1 MYKNPFN
8 YTGAKFKLLSQI
20 LPLSPDKINTFVD
33 LFGGSGELTFNTQAE
48 HYIYNEKS
56 KQLVNIFNN
65 LDDDFIIDVEKVIQ
79 QYGLSKENKQ
89 GFLDLRTYYN
99 TNLGTM
105 SDRENAVI
113 LYCLLTHA
121 FNYQIAFNSKG
132 EYNMPS
138 GKGRSYFSPQL
149 KEKLTAYID
158 KNKQN
163 DIRFLSYDFV
173 DINIPSLVSSDDAF
187 IYVDPPYYI
196 TVGAY
201 ERDYFCKWSEEYENK
216 LLALLDDLST
226 KGYKWAFSNVFE
238 HKGKSN
244 DLLKSWASKYT
255 IHYLNM
261 DYKNC
266 NYHTKDKSAN
276 SSVEVLITNY

>member
-1 MYKNPFN
+1 M
-8 YTGAKFKLLSQI
+8 
-20 LPLSPDKINTFVD
+20 
-33 LFGGSGELTFNTQAE
+33 
-48 HYIYNEKS
+48 
-56 KQLVNIFNN
+56 
-65 LDDDFIIDVEKVIQ
+65 
-79 QYGLSKENKQ
+79 
-89 GFLDLRTYYN
+89 RTYYN
-99 TNLGTM
+99 TNLETM

-158 KNKQN
+158 KKKQN
-163 DIRFLSYDFV
+163 DIKFLSYDFV

-226 KGYKWAFSNVFE
+226 KGYKWAFSNVLE

-276 SSVEVLITNY
+276 SSIEVLITNY

>member
-8 YTGAKFKLLSQI
+8 YTGAKFKLLPQI
-20 LPLSPDKINTFVD
+20 LPLFPDKINTFVD

-201 ERDYFCKWSEEYENK
+201 ERDYFCKWSEEYESK

-226 KGYKWAFSNVFE
+226 KGYKWAFSNVLE

-266 NYHTKDKSAN
+266 NYQTKDKSAN

>member
-8 YTGAKFKLLSQI
+8 YTGAKFKLLPQI
-20 LPLSPDKINTFVD
+20 LPLFPDKINTFVD
-33 LFGGSGELTFNTQAE
+33 LFGGGGELTFNTQAE

-65 LDDDFIIDVEKVIQ
+65 LDDDFIIDVEKIIQ

-99 TNLGTM
+99 TNLETM

-113 LYCLLTHA
+113 LYCLWTHA

-149 KEKLTAYID
+149 KEKLAAYID
-158 KNKQN
+158 KKKQN

-216 LLALLDDLST
+216 LLAFLDDLST
-226 KGYKWAFSNVFE
+226 KGYKWAFSNVLE

-244 DLLKSWASKYT
+244 DLLKRWASKYT

-276 SSVEVLITNY
+276 SSIEVLITNY

>member
-8 YTGAKFKLLSQI
+8 YTGAKFKLLPQI
-20 LPLSPDKINTFVD
+20 LPLFPDKINTFVD

-121 FNYQIAFNSKG
+121 FNNQIAFNSKG

-158 KNKQN
+158 KKKQN

-216 LLALLDDLST
+216 LLALLDDLSI
-226 KGYKWAFSNVFE
+226 KGYKWAFSNVLE

-276 SSVEVLITNY
+276 SSIEVLITNY

>member
-1 MYKNPFN
+1 MQNSSCSHKYCLFSR
-8 YTGAKFKLLSQI
+8 TKLTHLLTCS
-20 LPLSPDKINTFVD
+20 
-33 LFGGSGELTFNTQAE
+33 GGSGELTFNTQAE

-216 LLALLDDLST
+216 LFALLDDLST

>member
-8 YTGAKFKLLSQI
+8 YTGAKFKLLPQI
-20 LPLSPDKINTFVD
+20 LPLFPDKINTFVD

-226 KGYKWAFSNVFE
+226 KGYKWAFSNVLE
-238 HKGKSN
+238 HKGKFN

>member
-8 YTGAKFKLLSQI
+8 YTGAKFKLLPQI
-20 LPLSPDKINTFVD
+20 LPLFPTKINTFVD

-65 LDDDFIIDVEKVIQ
+65 LDNDFIADVEKIIQ
-79 QYGLSKENKQ
+79 QYGLSKENKE
-89 GFLDLRTYYN
+89 GFLNLREYYN
-99 TNLGTM
+99 ANLKTM
-105 SDRENAVI
+105 SDRENAVA

-138 GKGRSYFSPQL
+138 GKGRSYFSSQL
-149 KEKLTAYID
+149 KEKLIAYIE
-158 KNKQN
+158 KKKQN
-163 DIRFLSYDFV
+163 DIKFLSYDFV
-173 DINIPSLVSSDDAF
+173 DIDIPSLVSPNDAF

-226 KGYKWAFSNVFE
+226 KGYKWAFSNVLE

-244 DLLKSWASKYT
+244 DLLKSWASKYI

-261 DYKNC
+261 DYRNC
-266 NYHTKDKSAN
+266 NYQTKDKSAN
-276 SSVEVLITNY
+276 SSVWS

>member
-1 MYKNPFN
+1 MHKNPFN
-8 YTGAKFKLLSQI
+8 YTGAKFKLLPQI
-20 LPLSPDKINTFVD
+20 LPLFPDKINTFVD

-65 LDDDFIIDVEKVIQ
+65 LDDDFIIDVEKIIQ

-99 TNLGTM
+99 TNLETM

-132 EYNMPS
+132 EYNMSS

-149 KEKLTAYID
+149 KEKLAAYID
-158 KNKQN
+158 KKKQN

-226 KGYKWAFSNVFE
+226 KGYKWAFSNVLE

-244 DLLKSWASKYT
+244 DLLKRWASKYT

-276 SSVEVLITNY
+276 SSIEVLITNY